1 MIKYFLPDGR
11 EVSLA
16 GIQSAAQQ
24 SNLTVEEYIQK
35 AGITTSQD
43 DEQVQPETTTP
54 ETTAPEISDID
65 YIKKNEDQLNYGF
78 APSEKYYEYLKN
90 NPNAASQVRK
100 SLEKKEPENQTEFEV
115 PIFGTISAEKNT
127 AYENLLNTFTNA
139 FPKAA
144 VDQQYKGGVM
154 ELEKLKTE
162 KARLDE
168 DTRSD
173 DAIVTYGGQFSP
185 RTGSTIGEKTSTL
198 GERKK
203 TILEDIAKKRKG
215 ILESIIKSQEY
226 QEKMAEVESVEF
238 FNEDN
243 SLKSFGELMDQNALP
258 RVLGAQIP
266 QMIAAIFTGSYSTFA
281 QEGGQAAMDIA
292 ARKAA
297 KKMDISDAE
306 FQKLPLEKRAEAML
320 GIVEEGEAEI
330 DKAISIGA
338 KNMGLDQISNFIT
351 LGGAKM
357 IPKSF
362 VRNALKGDV
371 VKTLKSLGKGI
382 GTSVVAPGL
391 GEVVTETG
399 QTFTSLTGVEEAVS
413 PGTFEEFKDYTDFI
427 LENKKEFLETAAQSF
442 IVPGP
447 VALGGK
453 VIATSKRGIAEQIA
467 AMDPESAQ
475 SIRNELAKNVRKKYN
490 TEKNKILEN
499 FAQGKINEEQR
510 DKQLQQLEVNEES
523 SMEDLDLVKE
533 VINNTKYKNLS
544 GKRKR
549 KVFNLLRPLI
559 NDENKLAELDKKIE
573 EDGGENANNDLI
585 IDKRILEQKI
595 KEQRRSIAKQVGM
608 DFIEK
613 DGANLIDYINSQ
625 EEGVFKDKKA
635 TSFNT
640 VSQAKKYI
648 DKLVKE
654 GKVKV
659 DKKGK
664 IIDKN
669 IVNLLAGENNAVK
682 IGNEAIIVKEN
693 IERNMDNGDLTGA
706 NSVHHEALH
715 LVFDSFTEA
724 ELDSF
729 IEEIKSQDNP
739 DPAFQTALK
748 FANAREK
755 QYKEQTGAKGKALK
769 EEFLI
774 ALSDMYQIINLNDVS
789 LEQSTK
795 LRSVAEF
802 TKNLFRKKTDNSIN
816 LNNFNGTNFVQFV
829 KKFNNFNKKSTLE
842 ERKAGISGETISP
855 SIPTNI
861 KDIYNELQAIDELES
876 NFNITEDSRARR
888 EELQQQLAGL
898 ASIPASKSVLEEIN
912 NLIPNTVKTK
922 QDFQNPKVFNP
933 IYESLTQRD
942 KVINNYIRSRSES
955 QEEANRIIDNVTE
968 RLVKFDPEQTRADGT
983 KVGIEG
989 FGEFIFANTRF
1000 GKLDARKDLFKESE
1014 KVKVQ
1019 DRIDKPEAKQVKA
1032 EETVEEKRQVNL
1044 ELPDAIIKTADR
1056 TAEVGV
1062 LASSK
1067 AVKALPKTATIKD
1080 KARAVR
1086 KASDELIKNQIQKD
1100 LKTNLLKV
1108 TKDKNKFKSF
1118 IDKNWESVGNAYLN
1132 NTNIE
1137 QLKKPSQ
1144 QDTRETLENWID
1156 NGFTKDDVYNFFTD
1170 PSLKPSTRSD
1180 RKNVALIRALVSEV
1194 ANDARVK
1201 IIEKNP
1207 ELAEEFKKEN
1217 KVSLA
1222 SIPIVNRK
1230 GKPISTTLEE
1240 FLPGYDINSTRPAQ
1254 KVADALFKNQ
1264 GGKIKFNN
1272 EKDINRMFDLLEK
1285 ALDMGKKNPALKIP
1299 ILFLERTIL
1308 RPGPRAFRVDNSQE
1322 AKVRGLLKN
1331 KVINQNVVKKI
1342 EKNGNP
1348 KQQQY
1353 VKNVLL
1359 FEDRYKKLLERKDD
1373 FAEFTGPAKDFKPGQ
1388 DYNKVFG
1395 KIEKEV
1401 LKNWDKKDKFNAI
1414 NSAMFEQ
1421 TWRPII
1427 NLLNVDPSL
1436 APAFERLSQT
1446 GEGTANWMR
1455 LGAKVSFYSIN
1466 PRGALD
1472 GKKFVTYRWEH
1483 AMQANNVRFVL
1494 LKAGMDGVK
1503 FNDIF
1508 YPVVKNYEVGALDN
1522 FYDKIIT
1529 KGKLGNSMGPGWDF
1543 VNGIWPQRYANK
1555 IIYGLGGIPMNSL
1568 TDGTFT
1574 IGQLYN
1580 INERGGSTALASIP
1594 LSEEFNKILE
1604 ENKGVSKDAV
1614 YSDARAAKLGKKN
1627 NPYKFFVPYS
1637 GEDYI
1642 GLVYPTLGKGKKG
1655 EEDLKWYKENLIDPY
1670 AVGISNFEAAKQNAL
1685 NTWSTVKSK
1694 VKGAKKLLNKEGI
1707 RDFSNEEA
1715 IRLYL
1720 WDKQG
1725 ILPDG
1730 VAKKD
1735 LKAVVNYVKGN
1746 EELLNF
1752 ANEIESITEG
1762 KYAEPGSDW
1771 LAGSITTDLIE
1782 YIDGVKRKEFLK
1794 PWKERV
1800 DIVYSK
1806 DNLNKLRAIF
1816 GDNYV
1821 EALQDILYRMETG
1834 SNRPTGQNK
1843 LANEWLN
1850 WVNNSVGGIMF
1861 FNSRSALLQT
1871 ISSVNYINWS
1881 DNNPLRIAE
1890 AFGNQPQFW
1899 KDFSF
1904 LFNSDFLKQRRGG
1917 LQTDVN
1923 ADEIAKRASQAKN
1936 KMKAGIAYLLK
1947 KGFIPT
1953 QYADSFA
1960 ISFGGA
1966 TFYRNRIK
1974 SLMKGGMDQKQA
1986 EEQAYLDWKEISEEA
2001 QQSSRPDRVSMQQAS
2016 PLGRVILAFGNTPI
2030 QYARIIKK
2038 ASLDLVNGRGDWKTN
2053 LSKIMWYGAAQNVI
2067 FTALQ
2072 NALFAILFSDDDDEE
2087 QNIKERGKYVRS
2099 ANSIVDTL
2107 LRGAGLHGAVV
2118 SAGKNIILKLIEE
2131 TYGKELGLK
2140 KSNKRDL
2147 QKAAL
2152 EITSI
2157 SPPINSKI
2165 KKFQAAFR
2173 AFEYKQEREKMKELG
2188 FSIDNPALM
2197 SGGRLLSVGF
2207 NIPADRLIQ
2216 KMQNL
2221 KYATQKE
2228 NEFWQ
2233 SIGLA
2238 MGYTYWDLMMDDPVK
2253 KIMQEK
2259 KREKYN
2265 KIYGLDN
2272 TKVQELDSKEEKKSV
2287 YNKDGVYDPLGVLN
2301 SPTKKLANLPNG
2313 VLGKAHKDGTIQIRK
2328 GLSKEKR
2335 KEVVA
2340 HEKQHVKD
2348 MKSGK
2353 LNYDNSFV
2361 YWMGCRY
2368 PRTNDKK
2375 IIYNGK
2381 ALPEG
2386 HRSFPW
2392 EKSANKAV

>member
-1 MIKYFLPDGR
+1 MIKYFLPNGR
-11 EVSLA
+11 EITLSQIEV
-16 GIQSAAQQ
+16 AAQQ
-24 SNLTVEEYIQK
+24 SNISVEEYIQK
-35 AGITTSQD
+35 FGITTSEGE
-43 DEQVQPETTTP
+43 EQVQPEATAP
-54 ETTAPEISDID
+54 ETTTPEISDID
-65 YIKKNEDQLNYGF
+65 YIKKNEDQLNYGY

-90 NPNAASQVRK
+90 NPDFASQVRK

-115 PIFGTISAEKNT
+115 PIFGTISAEKGS
-127 AYENLLNTFTNA
+127 AYENLLNTFINV

-144 VDQQYKGGVM
+144 TDLEYKKNADNISILENEKKLINNSNISDNDPYDPSFRFERILGTSNRP
-154 ELEKLKTE
+154 ELYGDFFFKNNIKKNFKDLKTKPLTKKE
-162 KARLDE
+162 YLDFIESQLPESKKA
-168 DTRSD
+168 
-173 DAIVTYGGQFSP
+173 A
-185 RTGSTIGEKTSTL
+185 
-198 GERKK
+198 
-203 TILEDIAKKRKG
+203 
-215 ILESIIKSQEY
+215 LESIIKSQEY
-226 QEKMAEVESVEF
+226 QEKMSEVESVEF

-266 QMIAAIFTGSYSTFA
+266 QMIAAMFTGSFSTFA

-306 FQKLPLEKRAEAML
+306 FQKLPVEKRAEAML
-320 GIVEEGEAEI
+320 EVVEEGEAEI
-330 DKAISIGA
+330 DKAVSIGA

-357 IPKSF
+357 IPKNF
-362 VRNALKGDV
+362 LKNALKGDV
-371 VKTLKSLGKGI
+371 VKTLKSLGKGV

-399 QTFTSLTGVEEAVS
+399 QTFTSLTGVEEAVN

-475 SIRNELAKNVRKKYN
+475 SIRNELVKNVRKKYS
-490 TEKNKILEN
+490 TRKNKILEN

-559 NDENKLAELDKKIE
+559 NDENKLAELNKKIE
-573 EDGGENANNDLI
+573 EDGGENANNDLL
-585 IDKRILEQKI
+585 IDQRILEQKI
-595 KEQRRSIAKQVGM
+595 KEQRRAIAKQVGM

-613 DGANLIDYINSQ
+613 DGATLIDYINSQ

-640 VSQAKKYI
+640 VNQAKKYI

-664 IIDKN
+664 ITDKN
-669 IVNLLAGENNAVK
+669 VVNLLAGVNNAVK

-729 IEEIKSQDNP
+729 IKEIKKQDNP
-739 DPAFQTALK
+739 DPDFQKALK

-789 LEQSTK
+789 LEQGIK
-795 LRSVAEF
+795 LRGIAEF

-842 ERKAGISGETISP
+842 ERKAGVSGETISP
-855 SIPTNI
+855 SVPTNI
-861 KDIYNELQAIDELES
+861 EEIYNELQAIDELES

-888 EELQQQLAGL
+888 EELQQQLKGL

-1222 SIPIVNRK
+1222 SIPIVDGN
-1230 GKPISTTLEE
+1230 GKPISTTLEK

-1272 EKDINRMFDLLEK
+1272 EKDINRMFDMLEK
-1285 ALDMGKKNPALKIP
+1285 ALDLGKKNPILKIP
-1299 ILFLERTIL
+1299 ILFLDRTLL

-1331 KVINQNVVKKI
+1331 KVINQKVVKEI

-1348 KQQQY
+1348 KQKQY

-1359 FEDRYKKLLERKDD
+1359 FEKRYKKLLERKDD
-1373 FAEFTGPAKDFKPGQ
+1373 FAEFTGAAKNFKFR

-1395 KIEKEV
+1395 KTEKEV
-1401 LKNWDKKDKFNAI
+1401 KKNWDKKDDFNAT
-1414 NSAMFEQ
+1414 NLAMFEQ

-1427 NLLNVDPSL
+1427 NLLNADPSL

-1642 GLVYPTLGKGKKG
+1642 GLIYPTLGKGKKG

-1670 AVGISNFEAAKQNAL
+1670 SVGISNFEAAKQNAL
-1685 NTWSTVKSK
+1685 NTWATVKSK

-1771 LAGSITTDLIE
+1771 LAGGITTDLIE
-1782 YIDGVKRKEFLK
+1782 YIDGVKRKEFLR
-1794 PWKERV
+1794 PWKERIDV
-1800 DIVYSK
+1800 VYSK

-2188 FSIDNPALM
+2188 FSIDNPAFM

-2253 KIMQEK
+2253 KEMEK
-2259 KREKYN
+2259 RKERRIN
-2265 KIYGLDN
+2265 KILFGPN
-2272 TKVQELDSKEEKKSV
+2272 T
-2287 YNKDGVYDPLGVLN
+2287 PL
-2301 SPTKKLANLPNG
+2301 KKLPNLPNG

-2335 KEVVA
+2335 RKVLA

-2361 YWMGCRY
+2361 YWMGCKY

>member
-35 AGITTSQD
+35 AGITTSQG
-43 DEQVQPETTTP
+43 DEQVQPQS
-54 ETTAPEISDID
+54 EISEPDMSKLSDIE
-65 YIKKNEDQLNYGF
+65 YIKANKDRMTSFGKEG
-78 APSEKYYEYLKN
+78 PSEEYFKYLEENPELAKRTRRTMTN
-90 NPNAASQVRK
+90 NPEYDGELNALQSLVLRAVQVV
-100 SLEKKEPENQTEFEV
+100 PELT
-115 PIFGTISAEKNT
+115 K
-127 AYENLLNTFTNA
+127 
-139 FPKAA
+139 KAA
-144 VDQQYKGGVM
+144 ALRTQLTSIPVSIMYPGLSNKEQY
-154 ELEKLKTE
+154 E
-162 KARLDE
+162 
-168 DTRSD
+168 
-173 DAIVTYGGQFSP
+173 
-185 RTGSTIGEKTSTL
+185 
-198 GERKK
+198 
-203 TILEDIAKKRKG
+203 IAKNFRAPG
-215 ILESIIKSQEY
+215 
-226 QEKMAEVESVEF
+226 V
-238 FNEDN
+238 
-243 SLKSFGELMDQNALP
+243 G
-258 RVLGAQIP
+258 
-266 QMIAAIFTGSYSTFA
+266 MISSG
-281 QEGGQAAMDIA
+281 
-292 ARKAA
+292 
-297 KKMDISDAE
+297 DISDASE
-306 FQKLPLEKRAEAML
+306 KVIDFLESYQMKTEDESVAKAFEK
-320 GIVEEGEAEI
+320 GNYGEAGYLTARGMIDSSPSIAASMYGLPGIAVHSALIMGDKFEQEI
-330 DKAISIGA
+330 EKEPDADIATIHANAFGSGLIQGVSDYAFFKFLKGAGLIGKTGGATAAKEYLETGIKTYIKPIIGA
-338 KNMGLDQISNFIT
+338 KLVEGSTEVVQDVAQKMLDKASFGRNIYEGDFLSSDFKYELIDNFVIGALMGGTVTAATKLNQSKPESRAYAEGLLMPEVMKDEVNTLTEEYRDITQKIQNEENPQAKKALEVGLIKIEDKISFLRSKYKTGLYAMDSQQTKQYAKNKDEVLKLKTQIEKSTTEEGANALLDQITDLEQENQLILNAAYDSKFQRVGKATDKAYESLGINKTTLTADEIADLNIDEANILAQTAEGIIYDDAGGTTNVVLNKDVLKDTKAVNVAAHELLHGLLSSGLKANPEAAVNLKNSLLDYLVELDSDKLLDSDISRRLKAYTGKPEEAQAEEVLTLFADATANGDIIYEDNVFTKAGDGIRRFLQNAGIIDIKFDTGKDVFNFI
-351 LGGAKM
+351 
-357 IPKSF
+357 
-362 VRNALKGDV
+362 
-371 VKTLKSLGKGI
+371 
-382 GTSVVAPGL
+382 
-391 GEVVTETG
+391 
-399 QTFTSLTGVEEAVS
+399 
-413 PGTFEEFKDYTDFI
+413 KDYNADIAKGGVRKVLINKAKKGFTGKLVEGDNKN
-427 LENKKEFLETAAQSF
+427 LKKEFENKTKAS
-442 IVPGP
+442 
-447 VALGGK
+447 
-453 VIATSKRGIAEQIA
+453 
-467 AMDPESAQ
+467 Q
-475 SIRNELAKNVRKKYN
+475 SIY
-490 TEKNKILEN
+490 
-499 FAQGKINEEQR
+499 
-510 DKQLQQLEVNEES
+510 D
-523 SMEDLDLVKE
+523 
-533 VINNTKYKNLS
+533 
-544 GKRKR
+544 
-549 KVFNLLRPLI
+549 
-559 NDENKLAELDKKIE
+559 
-573 EDGGENANNDLI
+573 
-585 IDKRILEQKI
+585 
-595 KEQRRSIAKQVGM
+595 
-608 DFIEK
+608 
-613 DGANLIDYINSQ
+613 
-625 EEGVFKDKKA
+625 
-635 TSFNT
+635 
-640 VSQAKKYI
+640 
-648 DKLVKE
+648 
-654 GKVKV
+654 
-659 DKKGK
+659 
-664 IIDKN
+664 
-669 IVNLLAGENNAVK
+669 
-682 IGNEAIIVKEN
+682 
-693 IERNMDNGDLTGA
+693 
-706 NSVHHEALH
+706 
-715 LVFDSFTEA
+715 
-724 ELDSF
+724 
-729 IEEIKSQDNP
+729 
-739 DPAFQTALK
+739 
-748 FANAREK
+748 
-755 QYKEQTGAKGKALK
+755 
-769 EEFLI
+769 
-774 ALSDMYQIINLNDVS
+774 
-789 LEQSTK
+789 
-795 LRSVAEF
+795 
-802 TKNLFRKKTDNSIN
+802 
-816 LNNFNGTNFVQFV
+816 
-829 KKFNNFNKKSTLE
+829 
-842 ERKAGISGETISP
+842 
-855 SIPTNI
+855 
-861 KDIYNELQAIDELES
+861 ELQAIEEFESNFIITPESRARREELQKQLKDKKLQPLYDELQQIEEFES
-876 NFNITEDSRARR
+876 NFNITPESRARR
-888 EELQQQLAGL
+888 EELQQELKNNTRYTTK
-898 ASIPASKSVLEEIN
+898 ASKSVLEEIN
-912 NLIPNTVKTK
+912 NLVPNTVKTK
-922 QDFQNPKVFNP
+922 QDFQSPKVFNP

-955 QEEANRIIDNVTE
+955 QEEANKIIDNVTE

-983 KVGIEG
+983 KVGIGG

-1100 LKTNLLKV
+1100 LKNDLLKV

-1222 SIPIVNRK
+1222 SISILDGK
-1230 GKPISTTLEE
+1230 GKPIPTTFEK

-1254 KVADALFKNQ
+1254 KVADDLFKNQ

-1272 EKDINRMFDLLEK
+1272 EKDINRMFDMLEK
-1285 ALDMGKKNPALKIP
+1285 ALDMGKKDPNLKIP
-1299 ILFLERTIL
+1299 VLFLERSVL
-1308 RPGPRAFRVDNSQE
+1308 RPGPRAIRVDGSQE
-1322 AKVRGLLKN
+1322 AKVKGLLQN
-1331 KVINQNVVKKI
+1331 KKINQAVVKEI
-1342 EKNGNP
+1342 EENGNP

-1359 FEDRYKKLLERKDD
+1359 LEDRYNKLLKRKDD
-1373 FAEFTGPAKDFKPGQ
+1373 FAEFTGPAKDFKLSQ

-1395 KIEKEV
+1395 KTEKEIQ
-1401 LKNWDKKDKFNAI
+1401 KNWDKKDKFNAI

-1446 GEGTANWMR
+1446 GEGTANWVR
-1455 LGAKVSFYSIN
+1455 LGAPVSFYSIN

-1472 GKKFVTYRWEH
+1472 GKKFVLYRWEH

-1508 YPVVKNYEVGALDN
+1508 YPVVKNYEIGALDN

-1543 VNGIWPQRYANK
+1543 INGIWPQRYANK

-1568 TDGTFT
+1568 TNGTFT

-1580 INERGGSTALASIP
+1580 INERGGNVKASKSV
-1594 LSEEFNKILE
+1594 LSDEFNTILE

-1614 YSDARAAKLGKKN
+1614 YSNARAAKLGKKN

-1637 GEDYI
+1637 GEDYV
-1642 GLVYPTLGKGKKG
+1642 GLIYPTLGKGKKG
-1655 EEDLKWYKENLIDPY
+1655 EQDLEWYKKNLIDPY
-1670 AVGISNFEAAKQNAL
+1670 AVGISNFEAEKQNAL
-1685 NTWSTVKSK
+1685 NTWTIVKSK

-1735 LKAVVNYVKGN
+1735 LKAVVNYVKDN

-1762 KYAEPGSDW
+1762 KYADPGSDW

-1782 YIDGVKRKEFLK
+1782 YIDGVKRKEFLR
-1794 PWKERV
+1794 PWKEAV
-1800 DIVYSK
+1800 NDIYSK
-1806 DNLNKLRAIF
+1806 DNLNKLRAIY
-1816 GDNYV
+1816 GDKYV
-1821 EALQDILYRMETG
+1821 EALQDVLYRMDTG

-1974 SLMKGGMDQKQA
+1974 SLMKDGMEQKQA

-2038 ASLDLVNGRGDWKTN
+2038 ASSDLVNGRGDWKTN

-2107 LRGAGLHGAVV
+2107 LRGAGLHGAVF

-2140 KSNKRDL
+2140 ESNKGDL
-2147 QKAAL
+2147 EKAAL

-2165 KKFQAAFR
+2165 KKFMSAFR

-2253 KIMQEK
+2253 KIMKEK
-2259 KREKYN
+2259 KRQKLR
-2265 KIYGLDN
+2265 KSLGLDN
-2272 TKVQELDSKEEKKSV
+2272 TKVEELDANLEEVKKA
-2287 YNKDGVYDPLGVLN
+2287 LGLYN
-2301 SPTKKLANLPNG
+2301 SPIKKIENLPNG

-2335 KEVVA
+2335 KKVIA
-2340 HEKQHVKD
+2340 HEKKHIRD
-2348 MKSGK
+2348 MRAGK
-2353 LNYDNSFV
+2353 LNYDKNFV
-2361 YWMGCRY
+2361 YWMGCKY
-2368 PRTNDKK
+2368 PRTADQK

-2381 ALPEG
+2381 ALPNG
-2386 HRSFPW
+2386 HKSFPW
-2392 EKSANKAV
+2392 EKSANKAI